1 MITPNPVLTPVATSF
16 SASMFVLFFGVACA
30 PDEDR
35 YATAMPRN
43 TDRDPAEEPSCP
55 AFDARYRD
63 DFKACEIDADCTTV
77 PVVVTCAGTEEAYG
91 VATELVD
98 AFLEC
103 TPRRV
108 GRVCQASRRPTEAE
122 DGRPSASETLD
133 DVEVRCRSGMC
144 QTRIARRACG
154 LEGTV
159 CEDGKLCVGFQTA
172 TNVVDYACA
181 ENPCE
186 GGEIDCEC
194 AEELCTRPDRDR
206 MCVVDG
212 VTDSDV
218 YCRTIRL

>member
-1 MITPNPVLTPVATSF
+1 MGTNVSYAGIL
-16 SASMFVLFFGVACA
+16 LLLLGVACA

-55 AFDARYRD
+55 LFDSRYRA
-63 DFKACEIDADCTTV
+63 DFKMCELDEDCTTV
-77 PVVVTCAGTEEAYG
+77 TVVVTCAGTQKAYG

-103 TPRRV
+103 VPRNF
-108 GRVCQASRRPTEAE
+108 GRMCQASRRPTEAE

-133 DVEVRCRSGMC
+133 DVEVRCLSGMC

-154 LEGTV
+154 SEGTV
-159 CEDGKLCVGFQTA
+159 CEDGKLCVGFQTQ
-172 TNVVDYACA
+172 TNVVEYECA

-186 GGEIDCEC
+186 GNVIECEC
-194 AEELCTRPDRDR
+194 AEELCARPDRAR

-212 VTDSDV
+212 VTDLDV
-218 YCRTIRL
+218 YCRTIRF